1 MRQTLT
7 SPRGMV
13 TAPHHLAASSA
24 CGVLRE
30 GGNAIEAMVAAA
42 ATIAVVYPH
51 MNAIGGDGFWLIAEP
66 GKAPVAID
74 ACGRAAG
81 LASIDFYKGQGLKA
95 IPGRGPLAANTVAGA
110 ISGWQEALR
119 HSANAGG
126 RLPVSR
132 LLQDA
137 IWYAREGAPVTV
149 SQVNF
154 TTKFLP
160 ELGHLPGFAGQ
171 FLQPSGNAGQVL
183 DAGAPGG
190 EARPPK
196 AHTLRRYPAL
206 ARTLETLAQHGLDDF
221 YRGSVAEAIAA
232 EHTRLGGPL
241 RLADLQAHR
250 ASTVQPLSV
259 RVAGATLFNMTPPTQ
274 GLASL
279 MILAIFDRLRLR
291 HGITEAEGLPYLHAI
306 VEATKQAF
314 KVRNRHVADP
324 ATMTERGVSPEQ
336 FLTDAF
342 IDQCA
347 SAVDMQRALPWPEPP
362 VHGDTVWMGAADA
375 DGRMVS
381 FIQSVYWEF
390 GSGVVLADTG
400 IAWQN
405 RGSSF
410 QLDPRSHIALAPHK
424 KPFHTLNPAMAHFD
438 DGRRMVYGNMGGD
451 GQPQSQ
457 SAVFSRYAMFGQSLQ
472 QAVSAP
478 RWLLGKTWGQE
489 TTTLKFENR
498 FDAATLAALKG
509 MGHDVEVLDD
519 YSDTMGHAGAIVR
532 QPDGLYL
539 GAADPRS
546 DGVVAG
552 Y

>member
-7 SPRGMV
+7 SSRGMV

-24 CGVLRE
+24 CAVLRE
-30 GGNAIEAMVAAA
+30 GGNAVEAMVAAA

-51 MNAIGGDGFWLIAEP
+51 MNSIGGDGFWIISQP
-66 GKAPVAID
+66 GQAPVAID

-81 LASIDFYKGQGLKA
+81 AASLDFYANSGLKA

-110 ISGWQEALR
+110 VSGWQEALQ
-119 HSANAGG
+119 HSNKLGG
-126 RLPVSR
+126 RLPLSR

-137 IWYAREGAPVTV
+137 IWYAREGAPVSQ

-154 TTKFLP
+154 TAKFLP
-160 ELGHLPGFAGQ
+160 ELAHLPGFSGQ
-171 FLQPSGNAGQVL
+171 FLDASSSPGQTGQV
-183 DAGAPGG
+183 PGVN
-190 EARPPK
+190 
-196 AHTLRRYPAL
+196 TLRRYPAL
-206 ARTLETLAQHGLDDF
+206 ARTLQTLAERGLDD
-221 YRGSVAEAIAA
+221 YYHGSIAESVAA
-232 EHTRLGGPL
+232 EHERLGGPL
-241 RLADLQAHR
+241 RLADLQAHQ
-250 ASTVQPLSV
+250 ASSAEPLSA
-259 RVAGATLFNMTPPTQ
+259 RVSGATLFNLRPPTQ

-291 HGITEAEGLPYLHAI
+291 HGIAQADGAPYLHAL

-314 KVRNRHVADP
+314 KVRNRCVADP
-324 ATMTERGVSPEQ
+324 DTMAQRGHKPEQ
-336 FLTDAF
+336 FLSDAF
-342 IDQCA
+342 IDSCVQ
-347 SAVDMQRALPWPEPP
+347 AVDMQRALPWPEPSSP
-362 VHGDTVWMGAADA
+362 GDTVWMGSADSA
-375 DGRMVS
+375 GRMVS
-381 FIQSVYWEF
+381 YIQSVYWEF
-390 GSGVVLADTG
+390 GSGVVLSDTG

-410 QLDPRSHIALAPHK
+410 VLDARSHLALAAHK
-424 KPFHTLNPAMAHFD
+424 KPFHTLNPAHARFD
-438 DGRRMVYGNMGGD
+438 DGRHMVYGNMGGD

-457 SAVFSRYAMFGQSLQ
+457 SAVFTRYALYGQTLQ

-498 FDAATLAALKG
+498 FEPQVLQTLCEA
-509 MGHDVEVLDD
+509 GHDVEVLGD

-532 QPDGLYL
+532 QTDGLYQ

-546 DGVVAG
+546 DGVVAAF
-552 Y
+552 

>member
-24 CGVLRE
+24 CAVLRE

-51 MNAIGGDGFWLIAEP
+51 MNAIGGDGFWLISEP
-66 GKAPVAID
+66 GQPPVAID

-81 LASIDFYKGQGLKA
+81 AATLDFYAGHTA

-119 HSANAGG
+119 HSERLGG
-126 RLPVSR
+126 KLPVAR

-137 IWYAREGAPVTV
+137 IWYAREGAPVTQ

-154 TTKFLP
+154 TAKFLP
-160 ELGHLPGFAGQ
+160 ELAHIPGFAGQ
-171 FLQPSGNAGQVL
+171 FLDAPAASGAAGEVP
-183 DAGAPGG
+183 AVN
-190 EARPPK
+190 
-196 AHTLRRYPAL
+196 TLRRYPAL
-206 ARTLETLAQHGLDDF
+206 ARTLQTLADKGLDDY
-221 YRGSVAEAIAA
+221 YRGSVAGAIAA
-232 EHTRLGGPL
+232 EHARLGGPL
-241 RLADLQAHR
+241 RLADLHAHS
-250 ASTVQPLSV
+250 ASSVTPLQV
-259 RVAGATLFNMTPPTQ
+259 RVSGATLYNMTPPTQ

-291 HGITEAEGLPYLHAI
+291 HGIQQADGAPYLHAL

-314 KVRNRHVADP
+314 KVRNRFIADP
-324 ATMTERGVSPEQ
+324 ATMDRMGVNPQQ
-336 FLTDAF
+336 FLSDSF
-342 IDQCA
+342 IDSCVE
-347 SAVDMQRALPWPEPP
+347 AVDMAKALPWPEPSIP
-362 VHGDTVWMGAADA
+362 GDTIWMGTADA
-375 DGRMVS
+375 QGRMVS
-381 FIQSVYWEF
+381 YIQSVYWEF

-410 QLDPRSHIALAPHK
+410 SLDPASHLVLAPHK
-424 KPFHTLNPAMAHFD
+424 KPFHTLNPAHARFD
-438 DGRRMVYGNMGGD
+438 DGRHMVYGNMGGD

-457 SAVFSRYAMFGQSLQ
+457 SAVFSRYAFYGQTLQ
-472 QAVSAP
+472 HAVSAP

-489 TTTLKFENR
+489 STTLKFENR
-498 FDAATLAALKG
+498 FDPRVMQTLSAA
-509 MGHDVEVLDD
+509 GHDVEILGD

-532 QPDGLYL
+532 QTDGLYL

-546 DGVVAG
+546 DGLVAAF
-552 Y
+552 

>member
-7 SPRGMV
+7 SSRGMV

-24 CGVLRE
+24 CAVLRE
-30 GGNAIEAMVAAA
+30 GGNAVEAMVAAA

-51 MNAIGGDGFWLIAEP
+51 MNSIGGDGFWIISQP
-66 GKAPVAID
+66 GQAPVAID

-81 LASIDFYKGQGLKA
+81 AASLDFYASRGLKA

-110 ISGWQEALR
+110 VSGWQEALQ
-119 HSANAGG
+119 HSHKLGG
-126 RLPVSR
+126 RLPLSR

-137 IWYAREGAPVTV
+137 IWYAREGAPVTQ

-154 TTKFLP
+154 TAKFLP
-160 ELGHLPGFAGQ
+160 ELAHLPGFSGQ
-171 FLQPSGNAGQVL
+171 FLDASSSPGQTGQV
-183 DAGAPGG
+183 PGVN
-190 EARPPK
+190 
-196 AHTLRRYPAL
+196 TLRRYPAL
-206 ARTLETLAQHGLDDF
+206 ARTLQTLAERGLDDY
-221 YRGSVAEAIAA
+221 YRGSIAESVAA
-232 EHTRLGGPL
+232 EHERLGGPL
-241 RLADLQAHR
+241 RLADLQAHQ
-250 ASTVQPLSV
+250 ASSAEPLSA
-259 RVAGATLFNMTPPTQ
+259 RVSGATLFNLRPPTQ

-291 HGITEAEGLPYLHAI
+291 HGIAQADGAPYLHAL

-314 KVRNRHVADP
+314 KVRNRCVADP
-324 ATMTERGVSPEQ
+324 DTMAQRGHKPEQ
-336 FLTDAF
+336 FLSDAF
-342 IDQCA
+342 IDSCVQ
-347 SAVDMQRALPWPEPP
+347 AVDMQRALPWPEPSSP
-362 VHGDTVWMGAADA
+362 GDTVWMGSADSA
-375 DGRMVS
+375 GRMVS
-381 FIQSVYWEF
+381 YIQSVYWEF
-390 GSGVVLADTG
+390 GSGVVLSDTG

-410 QLDPRSHIALAPHK
+410 VLDARSHLALAAHK
-424 KPFHTLNPAMAHFD
+424 KPFHTLNPAHARFD
-438 DGRRMVYGNMGGD
+438 DGRHMVYGNMGGD

-457 SAVFSRYAMFGQSLQ
+457 SAVFTRYALYGQTLQ

-498 FDAATLAALKG
+498 FEPQVLQTLSDA
-509 MGHDVEVLDD
+509 GHDVEVLGD

-532 QPDGLYL
+532 QTDGLYQ

-546 DGVVAG
+546 DGVVAAF
-552 Y
+552 

>member
-24 CGVLRE
+24 CAVLRE

-51 MNAIGGDGFWLIAEP
+51 MNSIGGDGFWIISEP
-66 GKAPVAID
+66 GQAPVAID

-81 LASIDFYKGQGLKA
+81 LATLDFYASRGFTKA

-119 HSANAGG
+119 HSQRLGG
-126 RLPVSR
+126 RLPLTR

-137 IWYAREGAPVTV
+137 IWYAREGAPVTQ

-154 TTKFLP
+154 TARFLP

-171 FLQPSGNAGQVL
+171 FLEPAAGSPQLPTV
-183 DAGAPGG
+183 D
-190 EARPPK
+190 
-196 AHTLRRYPAL
+196 TLKRYPAL
-206 ARTLETLAQHGLDDF
+206 ARTLQTLADKGLDD
-221 YRGSVAEAIAA
+221 YYQGNLAQAIAA
-232 EHTRLGGPL
+232 EHERLGSPL
-241 RLADLQAHR
+241 RLADLHAHR

-259 RVAGATLFNMTPPTQ
+259 KISGATLYNLAPPTQ

-291 HGITEAEGLPYLHAI
+291 HGITQADGVPYLHAI

-314 KVRNRHVADP
+314 KVRNRFVADP
-324 ATMTERGVSPEQ
+324 ATMAAHGVAPEQ
-336 FLTDAF
+336 FLSDAF
-342 IDQCA
+342 IDGCVQ
-347 SAVDMQRALPWPEPP
+347 AVDMQKALPWPEPP
-362 VHGDTVWMGAADA
+362 IHGDTIWMGTADSQ
-375 DGRMVS
+375 GRMVS
-381 FIQSVYWEF
+381 YIQSVYWEF

-410 QLDPRSHIALAPHK
+410 QLDPKSHLALAPYK
-424 KPFHTLNPAMAHFD
+424 KPFHTLNPAHARFD
-438 DGRRMVYGNMGGD
+438 DGRQMVYGNMGGD

-457 SAVFSRYAMFGQSLQ
+457 SAVFSRYAMFGQTLQ

-489 TTTLKFENR
+489 STTLKFENR
-498 FDAATLAALKG
+498 FDAAALAQLKV
-509 MGHDVEVLDD
+509 MGHDVELMND

-546 DGVVAG
+546 DGVVAA

>member
-13 TAPHHLAASSA
+13 TAPHHLAANSA
-24 CGVLRE
+24 CAVLRE
-30 GGNAIEAMVAAA
+30 GGNAIEAMVSAA

-51 MNAIGGDGFWLIAEP
+51 MNSIGGDGFWIISEP
-66 GKAPVAID
+66 GQAPMAID

-81 LASIDFYKGQGLKA
+81 LATMDFYASRGSIQA

-119 HSANAGG
+119 HSQRLGG
-126 RLPVSR
+126 RLPLTR

-137 IWYAREGAPVTV
+137 IWYAREGAPVTQ

-154 TTKFLP
+154 TTQFLP

-171 FLQPSGNAGQVL
+171 FLTPAAGSAQL
-183 DAGAPGG
+183 
-190 EARPPK
+190 PK
-196 AHTLRRYPAL
+196 VDTLKPYPAL
-206 ARTLETLAQHGLDDF
+206 ARTLQTLAEKGLDD
-221 YRGSVAEAIAA
+221 YYQGSLAMAIAA
-232 EHTRLGGPL
+232 EHERLGGPL

-259 RVAGATLFNMTPPTQ
+259 RVSGATLYNLTPPTQ

-291 HGITEAEGLPYLHAI
+291 HGITQADGVPYLHAI

-314 KVRNRHVADP
+314 KVRNRFVADP
-324 ATMTERGVSPEQ
+324 AAMAARGVAPEQ
-336 FLTDAF
+336 FLSDAF
-342 IDQCA
+342 IDGCVQ
-347 SAVDMQRALPWPEPP
+347 AVDMQKALPWPEPP
-362 VHGDTVWMGAADA
+362 IHGDTVWMGTADSQ
-375 DGRMVS
+375 GRMVS
-381 FIQSVYWEF
+381 CIQSVYWEF

-400 IAWQN
+400 IVWQN

-410 QLDPRSHIALAPHK
+410 QLDPRSHLALAPNK
-424 KPFHTLNPAMAHFD
+424 KPFHTLNPAHARFD
-438 DGRRMVYGNMGGD
+438 DGRHMVYGNMGGD

-457 SAVFSRYAMFGQSLQ
+457 SAVFSRYAMFGQTLQ

-498 FDAATLAALKG
+498 FDADVLAQLQA
-509 MGHDVEVLDD
+509 MGHDVEVLGD

-546 DGVVAG
+546 DGVVAA

>member
-13 TAPHHLAASSA
+13 TAPHHLAASAASS
-24 CGVLRE
+24 VLRE

-42 ATIAVVYPH
+42 STIAVVYPH
-51 MNAIGGDGFWLIAEP
+51 MNSIGGDGFWIISEP
-66 GKAPVAID
+66 GKEPVAID

-81 LASIDFYKGQGLKA
+81 LATIDFYKNKGLQT
-95 IPGRGPLAANTVAGA
+95 IPGRGPLAALTAAGA
-110 ISGWQEALR
+110 ISGWQEALT
-119 HSANAGG
+119 HSARMGG
-126 RLPVSR
+126 VLPLSR

-137 IWYAREGAPVTV
+137 IWYAQQGAPVTQ

-160 ELGHLPGFAGQ
+160 ELGHQPGFATQ
-171 FLQPSGNAGQVL
+171 FLN
-183 DAGAPGG
+183 GADIPTVN
-190 EARPPK
+190 
-196 AHTLRRYPAL
+196 TLRKYPAL
-206 ARTLETLAQHGLDDF
+206 GITLQTLANKGLDDY
-221 YRGSVAEAIAA
+221 YRGRVAAAIGA
-232 EHTRLGGPL
+232 EHERLGGPL
-241 RLADLQAHR
+241 RLADLHAHR

-259 RVAGATLFNMTPPTQ
+259 KISGATLYNMTPPTQ
-274 GLASL
+274 GIASL

-291 HGITEAEGLPYLHAI
+291 HNIKEADGFEYLHAI

-336 FLTDAF
+336 FLTEAF
-342 IDQCA
+342 IDQCVD
-347 SAVDMQRALPWPEPP
+347 AVDMKKALEWPEKPI
-362 VHGDTVWMGAADA
+362 HGDTIWMGTADSA
-375 DGRMVS
+375 GRMVS
-381 FIQSVYWEF
+381 YIQSVYWEF
-390 GSGVVLADTG
+390 GTGVVLADTG
-400 IAWQN
+400 IVWQN

-410 QLDPRSHIALAPHK
+410 QLDPASHIALAPHK
-424 KPFHTLNPAMAHFD
+424 KPFHTLNPAHARFD
-438 DGRRMVYGNMGGD
+438 DGRHMVYGNMGGD

-457 SAVFSRYAMFGQSLQ
+457 SAVFSRYAMFGQTLQ
-472 QAVSAP
+472 AAVSAP

-498 FDAATLAALKG
+498 FDPATMQALQAA
-509 MGHDVEVLDD
+509 GHDVEVLND

-546 DGVVAG
+546 DGVIAA

>member
-7 SPRGMV
+7 SSRGMV
-13 TAPHHLAASSA
+13 TAPHHLAANSA
-24 CGVLRE
+24 SAVLRE

-51 MNAIGGDGFWLIAEP
+51 MNSIGGDGFWIISEP
-66 GKAPVAID
+66 GKEPVAID

-81 LASIDFYKGQGLKA
+81 LATIDFYKSKGLQA
-95 IPGRGPLAANTVAGA
+95 IPGRGPLAALTAAGA
-110 ISGWQEALR
+110 ISGWQEALT
-119 HSANAGG
+119 HSTRMGG
-126 RLPVSR
+126 KLPVSR

-137 IWYAREGAPVTV
+137 IWYAQQGAPVTQ

-160 ELGHLPGFAGQ
+160 ELGQQPGFATQ
-171 FLQPSGNAGQVL
+171 FLNGKELPVVN
-183 DAGAPGG
+183 
-190 EARPPK
+190 
-196 AHTLRRYPAL
+196 TLRKYPAL
-206 ARTLETLAQHGLDDF
+206 GNTLQTLATKGLDDY
-221 YRGSVAEAIAA
+221 YRGELAAAIGA
-232 EHTRLGGPL
+232 EHARLGGPV

-250 ASTVQPLSV
+250 ASTAKPLSV
-259 RVAGATLFNMTPPTQ
+259 KVNLRGSATNGAATLYNLAPPTQ

-279 MILAIFDRLRLR
+279 MILAIFDKLRLR
-291 HGITEAEGLPYLHAI
+291 HNIKEADGFEYLHAI

-314 KVRNRHVADP
+314 KVRNRHIADP
-324 ATMTERGVSPEQ
+324 ATMAERGVSPEQ

-342 IDQCA
+342 IDQCVA
-347 SAVDMQRALPWPEPP
+347 AVDMKKALEWPEKPI
-362 VHGDTVWMGAADA
+362 HGDTIWMGTADSA
-375 DGRMVS
+375 GRMVS
-381 FIQSVYWEF
+381 YIQSVYWEF
-390 GSGVVLADTG
+390 GSGVVLQDTG
-400 IAWQN
+400 IVWQN

-410 QLDPRSHIALAPHK
+410 LLDPASHIALAPHK
-424 KPFHTLNPAMAHFD
+424 KPFHTLNPAHARFD
-438 DGRRMVYGNMGGD
+438 DGRHMVYGNMGGD

-457 SAVFSRYAMFGQSLQ
+457 SAVFSRYAMFGQTLQ
-472 QAVSAP
+472 AAVSAP
-478 RWLLGKTWGQE
+478 RWLLGKTWGMD

-498 FDAATLAALKG
+498 FDPAVMQALKTA
-509 MGHDVEVLDD
+509 GHEVEIFPD

-546 DGVVAG
+546 DGVIAA

>member
-13 TAPHHLAASSA
+13 TAPHHLAAGSA
-24 CGVLRE
+24 CAVLRE
-30 GGNAIEAMVAAA
+30 GGNAVEAMVAAA

-51 MNAIGGDGFWLIAEP
+51 MNAIGGDGFWLISEP

-81 LASIDFYKGQGLKA
+81 AATINFYTSKGLKA

-110 ISGWQEALR
+110 ISGWQEALV
-119 HSANAGG
+119 HSTRMGG
-126 RLPVSR
+126 ALPTSR

-137 IWYAREGAPVTV
+137 IWYAREGAPVTQ

-160 ELGHLPGFAGQ
+160 ELANVPGFAGQ
-171 FLQPSGNAGQVL
+171 FLDPAQGAGHSATVPL
-183 DAGAPGG
+183 VD
-190 EARPPK
+190 
-196 AHTLRRYPAL
+196 TLRRYPAL
-206 ARTLETLAQHGLDDF
+206 AATLQTLADKGLDDF
-221 YRGSVAEAIAA
+221 YRGNVAQAIAA
-232 EHTRLGGPL
+232 EHERLGGPL
-241 RLADLQAHR
+241 RLADLHAHR
-250 ASTVQPLSV
+250 ASSVEPLSV
-259 RVAGATLFNMTPPTQ
+259 KVSGATLFNMTPPTQ
-274 GLASL
+274 GIASL

-291 HGITEAEGLPYLHAI
+291 HGIREADSAPYLHAL

-314 KVRNRHVADP
+314 KVRNRYVADP
-324 ATMTERGVSPEQ
+324 ATMAVMGVTPQQ
-336 FLTDAF
+336 FLSDSF
-342 IDQCA
+342 IDQCVH
-347 SAVDMQRALPWPEPP
+347 AVDMQQALPWPERSIP
-362 VHGDTVWMGAADA
+362 GDTIWMGTADSQ
-375 DGRMVS
+375 GRMVS
-381 FIQSVYWEF
+381 YIQSVYWEF

-400 IAWQN
+400 VAWQN

-410 QLDPRSHIALAPHK
+410 SLDSTSHLALAPRK
-424 KPFHTLNPAMAHFD
+424 KPFHTLNPAHARFD
-438 DGRRMVYGNMGGD
+438 DGRHMVYGNMGGD

-457 SAVFSRYAMFGQSLQ
+457 SAVFSRYAFYGQTLQ

-498 FDAATLAALKG
+498 FDPQVLQTLSSA
-509 MGHDVEVLDD
+509 GHDVEVLGD

-532 QPDGLYL
+532 QGNGLYL

-546 DGVVAG
+546 DGVVAA